1 MLSKRTLHFLS
12 QLPRPFQESSAR
24 LCPSLSSLCK
34 GAATVFLSNIRIL
47 GSSGFLLSSSDP
59 QKSVKAGTVS
69 TCIAHPAVL
78 FVTILLKTL
87 KHSPA
92 PGINPG
98 SPGWQARTV
107 PAEPLWPALKQLL
120 DPQREALS
128 MSSAEQKGL
137 SDSGEEP
144 RGEAAAPHHGMGHPE
159 AAGEH
164 ALEPPA
170 PTHASASAPSRP
182 APEAQLLPFPQEL
195 AGRSAGGSSP
205 EGGEDS
211 DREDGNYC
219 PPVKRER
226 TSSLTHF
233 PPSQSVSKNNVFM
246 PSTFC
251 ESSAGNSDSE
261 PEEKSSGFRLKPP
274 TLIHG
279 QAPSAGLPSQ
289 KPKEQ
294 QRSVL
299 RPAVLQAPQPKAL
312 SQTVPSSGTNGVSVP
327 ADCTGEAT
335 SASPDNP
342 ARRSPS
348 ESADETQAPEE
359 KEPQKNESSNT
370 SEEENCEKKEQFT
383 QQAFIFG
390 QNLRD
395 RVKLINE
402 NSEVADMEN
411 AGHPGS
417 ETPTATNYFLQ
428 YISSSSE
435 NSTSSADAS
444 SNKFVFGQ
452 NMSERVLSP
461 PKLNEVGSDANR
473 ETSAAE
479 SGSEPT
485 SQEATPEKANNISE
499 SLAESAAAYTKATA
513 RKCLL
518 EKVEVITGEE
528 AESNVLQIQ
537 CKLFVFD
544 KTSQSWVERG
554 RGLLRLN
561 DMASADDGT
570 LQSRLVMRTQGSLRL
585 ILNTKLWAQMQI
597 DKASE
602 KSVRITATDAEG
614 QGVKVFLVSAS
625 SKDTGQLY
633 AALHHRILA
642 LRSRVEQEL
651 EAKAPAPEPGVAPSN
666 EEDDS
671 DDDDDVLAPSG
682 ATGGGAGD
690 EGDGQ
695 TTGST

>member
-1 MLSKRTLHFLS
+1 MRSDRLGAEKPAIAPPVFV
-12 QLPRPFQESSAR
+12 FQKD
-24 LCPSLSSLCK
+24 K
-34 GAATVFLSNIRIL
+34 G
-47 GSSGFLLSSSDP
+47 
-59 QKSVKAGTVS
+59 QK
-69 TCIAHPAVL
+69 
-78 FVTILLKTL
+78 
-87 KHSPA
+87 
-92 PGINPG
+92 
-98 SPGWQARTV
+98 
-107 PAEPLWPALKQLL
+107 
-120 DPQREALS
+120 
-128 MSSAEQKGL
+128 SSAEQKDL

-144 RGEAAAPHHGMGHPE
+144 RGEAEAPHHGTGHPE
-159 AAGEH
+159 SAGEH

-170 PTHASASAPSRP
+170 PASASAST
-182 APEAQLLPFPQEL
+182 PEAQLLPFPREL
-195 AGRSAGGSSP
+195 AGRPAGGSSP

-226 TSSLTHF
+226 TSSLTQF

-251 ESSAGNSDSE
+251 EPSAGNSDSE

-279 QAPSAGLPSQ
+279 QAPSAGHLGYLAHEHRKATLRSPSDQGNSPLCLPSQ

-312 SQTVPSSGTNGVSVP
+312 SQTAASSGTNGVSVP
-327 ADCTGEAT
+327 ADRTGAATAT
-335 SASPDNP
+335 SADSP

-348 ESADETQAPEE
+348 DEARALELT
-359 KEPQKNESSNT
+359 
-370 SEEENCEKKEQFT
+370 
-383 QQAFIFG
+383 
-390 QNLRD
+390 
-395 RVKLINE
+395 NE
-402 NSEVADMEN
+402 NTEVADMEN
-411 AGHPGS
+411 AGHPSS
-417 ETPTATNYFLQ
+417 ETPAATNYFLQ
-428 YISSSSE
+428 YISSSLD
-435 NSTSSADAS
+435 NSTNSADTA

-461 PKLNEVGSDANR
+461 PKLNEVSSDATR
-473 ETSAAE
+473 ENAAAE
-479 SGSEPT
+479 SGSESS

-544 KTSQSWVERG
+544 KASQSWVERG

-561 DMASADDGT
+561 DMASTDDGT

-602 KSVRITATDAEG
+602 KSIRITAMDTED
-614 QGVKVFLVSAS
+614 QGVKVFLISAS

-642 LRSRVEQEL
+642 LRSRVEQEQ
-651 EAKAPAPEPGVAPSN
+651 EAKMPAPEPGAAPSN
-666 EEDDS
+666 EDDS
-671 DDDDDVLAPSG
+671 DEDVLAPSG
-682 ATGGGAGD
+682 ATGGGAGE
-690 EGDGQ
+690 EGEGQ
-695 TTGST
+695 TAGST

>member
-1 MLSKRTLHFLS
+1 MADLANEEKPAIAPPVFV
-12 QLPRPFQESSAR
+12 FQKD
-24 LCPSLSSLCK
+24 K
-34 GAATVFLSNIRIL
+34 G
-47 GSSGFLLSSSDP
+47 
-59 QKSVKAGTVS
+59 QK
-69 TCIAHPAVL
+69 
-78 FVTILLKTL
+78 
-87 KHSPA
+87 
-92 PGINPG
+92 
-98 SPGWQARTV
+98 
-107 PAEPLWPALKQLL
+107 
-120 DPQREALS
+120 
-128 MSSAEQKGL
+128 SSAEQKDL

-144 RGEAAAPHHGMGHPE
+144 QGEAEAPHHGTGHPKS
-159 AAGEH
+159 AGEH

-170 PTHASASAPSRP
+170 PASASASAP
-182 APEAQLLPFPQEL
+182 EAQLPPFPREL

-226 TSSLTHF
+226 TSSLTQF

-251 ESSAGNSDSE
+251 EPSAGNSDSE

-312 SQTVPSSGTNGVSVP
+312 SPTVPSSGTNGLSVP
-327 ADCTGEAT
+327 ADCTGAT
-335 SASPDNP
+335 TSTLPDSPT
-342 ARRSPS
+342 RRSPS
-348 ESADETQAPEE
+348 DEVPAPEE
-359 KEPQKNESSNT
+359 KEPQENESSNA
-370 SEEENCEKKEQFT
+370 SEEDSREKKEQVA
-383 QQAFIFG
+383 QQAFVFG

-402 NSEVADMEN
+402 NTEAADMEN
-411 AGHPGS
+411 AGHPSS

-428 YISSSSE
+428 YISSSLE
-435 NSTSSADAS
+435 NSTNNADAT

-461 PKLNEVGSDANR
+461 PKLNEVTSDANR
-473 ETSAAE
+473 ENSAAE
-479 SGSEPT
+479 SGSESS
-485 SQEATPEKANNISE
+485 SQEATPEKANNIAE

-561 DMASADDGT
+561 DMASTDDGT

-602 KSVRITATDAEG
+602 KSIRITAMDTED
-614 QGVKVFLVSAS
+614 QGVKVFLISAS

-642 LRSRVEQEL
+642 LRSRVEQEQ
-651 EAKAPAPEPGVAPSN
+651 EAKMPAPEPGVAPSN
-666 EEDDS
+666 EDYS

-682 ATGGGAGD
+682 TTGGGAGE

-695 TTGST
+695 TAGST

>member
-1 MLSKRTLHFLS
+1 MADLANEEKPAIAPPVFV
-12 QLPRPFQESSAR
+12 FQKD
-24 LCPSLSSLCK
+24 K
-34 GAATVFLSNIRIL
+34 G
-47 GSSGFLLSSSDP
+47 
-59 QKSVKAGTVS
+59 QKS
-69 TCIAHPAVL
+69 P
-78 FVTILLKTL
+78 
-87 KHSPA
+87 
-92 PGINPG
+92 
-98 SPGWQARTV
+98 
-107 PAEPLWPALKQLL
+107 
-120 DPQREALS
+120 
-128 MSSAEQKGL
+128 AEQKNL

-144 RGEAAAPHHGMGHPE
+144 RGEAEAPHHGTGHPE
-159 AAGEH
+159 SAGEH

-170 PTHASASAPSRP
+170 PAGASASTPPPP
-182 APEAQLLPFPQEL
+182 APEAQLPPFPREL

-226 TSSLTHF
+226 TSSLTQF
-233 PPSQSVSKNNVFM
+233 PPSQS
-246 PSTFC
+246 
-251 ESSAGNSDSE
+251 
-261 PEEKSSGFRLKPP
+261 EERSSGFRLKPP

-312 SQTVPSSGTNGVSVP
+312 SQTVPSSGTNGVSLP
-327 ADCTGEAT
+327 ADCTGAVPA
-335 SASPDNP
+335 ASPDTV

-348 ESADETQAPEE
+348 EAADEE
-359 KEPQKNESSNT
+359 KEPQKNESSNA
-370 SEEENCEKKEQFT
+370 SEEEACEKKDPAT
-383 QQAFIFG
+383 QQAFVFG

-402 NSEVADMEN
+402 SVDEADMEN
-411 AGHPGS
+411 AGHPS
-417 ETPTATNYFLQ
+417 ADTPTATNYFLQ
-428 YISSSSE
+428 YISSSLE
-435 NSTSSADAS
+435 NSTNSADAS

-461 PKLNEVGSDANR
+461 PKLNEVSSDANR
-473 ETSAAE
+473 ENAAAE
-479 SGSEPT
+479 SGSESS
-485 SQEATPEKANNISE
+485 SQEATPEKE

-528 AESNVLQIQ
+528 AESNVLQMQ

-561 DMASADDGT
+561 DMASTDDGT

-602 KSVRITATDAEG
+602 KSIRITAMDTED
-614 QGVKVFLVSAS
+614 QGVKVFLISAS

-642 LRSRVEQEL
+642 LRSRVEQEQ
-651 EAKAPAPEPGVAPSN
+651 EAKMPAPEPGAAPSN

-671 DDDDDVLAPSG
+671 DDDDVLAPSG
-682 ATGGGAGD
+682 ATAAGAGD

>member
-1 MLSKRTLHFLS
+1 MADLANEEKPAIAPPVFV
-12 QLPRPFQESSAR
+12 FQKD
-24 LCPSLSSLCK
+24 K
-34 GAATVFLSNIRIL
+34 G
-47 GSSGFLLSSSDP
+47 
-59 QKSVKAGTVS
+59 QK
-69 TCIAHPAVL
+69 
-78 FVTILLKTL
+78 
-87 KHSPA
+87 
-92 PGINPG
+92 
-98 SPGWQARTV
+98 
-107 PAEPLWPALKQLL
+107 
-120 DPQREALS
+120 
-128 MSSAEQKGL
+128 SSAEQKDL

-144 RGEAAAPHHGMGHPE
+144 QGEAEAPHHGTGHPKS
-159 AAGEH
+159 AGEH

-170 PTHASASAPSRP
+170 PASASASAP
-182 APEAQLLPFPQEL
+182 EAQLPPFPREL

-226 TSSLTHF
+226 TSSLTQF

-251 ESSAGNSDSE
+251 EPSAGNSDSE

-312 SQTVPSSGTNGVSVP
+312 SPTVPSSGTNGLSVP
-327 ADCTGEAT
+327 ADCTGAAT
-335 SASPDNP
+335 STLPDNP

-348 ESADETQAPEE
+348 DEVPAPEE
-359 KEPQKNESSNT
+359 KEPQQNESSNA
-370 SEEENCEKKEQFT
+370 SEEDSREKKEQVA
-383 QQAFIFG
+383 QQAFVFG

-402 NSEVADMEN
+402 NTEAADMEN
-411 AGHPGS
+411 AGHPSS

-428 YISSSSE
+428 YISSSLE
-435 NSTSSADAS
+435 NSTNNADAAT
-444 SNKFVFGQ
+444 NKFVFGQ

-461 PKLNEVGSDANR
+461 PKLNEVTSDANR
-473 ETSAAE
+473 ENSAAE
-479 SGSEPT
+479 SGSESS
-485 SQEATPEKANNISE
+485 SQEATPEKE

-561 DMASADDGT
+561 DMASTDDGT

-602 KSVRITATDAEG
+602 KSIRITAMDTED
-614 QGVKVFLVSAS
+614 QGVKVFLISAS

-642 LRSRVEQEL
+642 LRSRVEQEQ
-651 EAKAPAPEPGVAPSN
+651 EAKMPVPEPGVAPSN
-666 EEDDS
+666 EDYS
-671 DDDDDVLAPSG
+671 DDDDVLAPSG
-682 ATGGGAGD
+682 ATGGGTGD

-695 TTGST
+695 TAGST

>member
-1 MLSKRTLHFLS
+1 MADLANEGLAAGCGLLKAPAAFWPFFAA
-12 QLPRPFQESSAR
+12 LPERETDR
-24 LCPSLSSLCK
+24 LCESPPPRSADIPPERFRQEKPAIAPPVFVFQKDK
-34 GAATVFLSNIRIL
+34 G
-47 GSSGFLLSSSDP
+47 
-59 QKSVKAGTVS
+59 QK
-69 TCIAHPAVL
+69 
-78 FVTILLKTL
+78 
-87 KHSPA
+87 
-92 PGINPG
+92 
-98 SPGWQARTV
+98 
-107 PAEPLWPALKQLL
+107 
-120 DPQREALS
+120 
-128 MSSAEQKGL
+128 SSAEQKDL

-144 RGEAAAPHHGMGHPE
+144 RGEAEAPHHGTGHPE
-159 AAGEH
+159 SAGEH

-170 PTHASASAPSRP
+170 PASASAST
-182 APEAQLLPFPQEL
+182 PEAQLLPFPREL
-195 AGRSAGGSSP
+195 AGRPAGGSSP

-226 TSSLTHF
+226 TSSLTQF
-233 PPSQSVSKNNVFM
+233 PPSQS
-246 PSTFC
+246 
-251 ESSAGNSDSE
+251 
-261 PEEKSSGFRLKPP
+261 
-274 TLIHG
+274 
-279 QAPSAGLPSQ
+279 GLPSQ

-312 SQTVPSSGTNGVSVP
+312 SQTVPSSGTNGVSIP
-327 ADCTGEAT
+327 ADCTGAVTAT
-335 SASPDNP
+335 SPDNP

-348 ESADETQAPEE
+348 DEVRALEE
-359 KEPQKNESSNT
+359 KEPQKNESSDT
-370 SEEENCEKKEQFT
+370 CEEENCEKKEQVA
-383 QQAFIFG
+383 QQAFVFG

-395 RVKLINE
+395 RVKLTNE
-402 NSEVADMEN
+402 NTEVADMEN
-411 AGHPGS
+411 AGHPSS
-417 ETPTATNYFLQ
+417 ETPAATNYFLQ
-428 YISSSSE
+428 YISSSLD
-435 NSTSSADAS
+435 NSTNSADTA

-461 PKLNEVGSDANR
+461 PKLNEVSSDATR
-473 ETSAAE
+473 ENAAAE
-479 SGSEPT
+479 SGSESS

-544 KTSQSWVERG
+544 KASQSWVERG

-561 DMASADDGT
+561 DMASTDDGT

-602 KSVRITATDAEG
+602 KSIRITAMDTED
-614 QGVKVFLVSAS
+614 QGVKVFLISAS

-642 LRSRVEQEL
+642 LRSRVEQEQ
-651 EAKAPAPEPGVAPSN
+651 EAKMPAPEPGAAPSN
-666 EEDDS
+666 EDDS
-671 DDDDDVLAPSG
+671 DEDVLAPSG
-682 ATGGGAGD
+682 ATGGGAGE
-690 EGDGQ
+690 EGEGQ
-695 TTGST
+695 TAGST

>member
-1 MLSKRTLHFLS
+1 MADLANEDKKIKTHQSRIKVNFIQILLTFWSKILSDSSTRDHFLAEK
-12 QLPRPFQESSAR
+12 PAIAPPVFVFQKD
-24 LCPSLSSLCK
+24 K
-34 GAATVFLSNIRIL
+34 G
-47 GSSGFLLSSSDP
+47 
-59 QKSVKAGTVS
+59 QK
-69 TCIAHPAVL
+69 
-78 FVTILLKTL
+78 
-87 KHSPA
+87 
-92 PGINPG
+92 
-98 SPGWQARTV
+98 
-107 PAEPLWPALKQLL
+107 
-120 DPQREALS
+120 
-128 MSSAEQKGL
+128 SSAEQKDL

-144 RGEAAAPHHGMGHPE
+144 QGEAEAPHHGMGHPE
-159 AAGEH
+159 SAGEH

-170 PTHASASAPSRP
+170 PASTSASTPPLP
-182 APEAQLLPFPQEL
+182 APEAQLPFPREL

-205 EGGEDS
+205 EAGEDS

-226 TSSLTHF
+226 TSSLTQF
-233 PPSQSVSKNNVFM
+233 PPSQS
-246 PSTFC
+246 
-251 ESSAGNSDSE
+251 
-261 PEEKSSGFRLKPP
+261 EEKSSGFRLKPP

-312 SQTVPSSGTNGVSVP
+312 SQTIPSSGTNGVSVP
-327 ADCTGEAT
+327 VDCTGAAT
-335 SASPDNP
+335 SLSPENP
-342 ARRSPS
+342 AQRNPS
-348 ESADETQAPEE
+348 ESADEAHALEE

-370 SEEENCEKKEQFT
+370 SEEENCEKKDQVA

-395 RVKLINE
+395 RVKLMNE
-402 NSEVADMEN
+402 NTDVAGIEN

-417 ETPTATNYFLQ
+417 DTPTATNYFLQ
-428 YISSSSE
+428 YISSSLE
-435 NSTSSADAS
+435 NSTNSADSS

-461 PKLNEVGSDANR
+461 PKLNEVSSDAGR
-473 ETSAAE
+473 ENAAAE
-479 SGSEPT
+479 SGSESS
-485 SQEATPEKANNISE
+485 SQEATPEKADNIAE

-585 ILNTKLWAQMQI
+585 ILNTKLWAQMQM

-602 KSVRITATDAEG
+602 KSIRITAMDTED
-614 QGVKVFLVSAS
+614 QGVKVFLISAS

-642 LRSRVEQEL
+642 LRSRVEQEQ
-651 EAKAPAPEPGVAPSN
+651 EAKTPAPEPGAAPSH

-671 DDDDDVLAPSG
+671 DDDVLAPSG
-682 ATGGGAGD
+682 AAGAGAGE

-695 TTGST
+695 TPGST

>member
-1 MLSKRTLHFLS
+1 MADLANEEKPAIAPPVFV
-12 QLPRPFQESSAR
+12 FQKD
-24 LCPSLSSLCK
+24 K
-34 GAATVFLSNIRIL
+34 G
-47 GSSGFLLSSSDP
+47 
-59 QKSVKAGTVS
+59 QK
-69 TCIAHPAVL
+69 
-78 FVTILLKTL
+78 
-87 KHSPA
+87 
-92 PGINPG
+92 
-98 SPGWQARTV
+98 
-107 PAEPLWPALKQLL
+107 
-120 DPQREALS
+120 
-128 MSSAEQKGL
+128 SSAEQKDL

-144 RGEAAAPHHGMGHPE
+144 RGEAEAPHHGTGHPE
-159 AAGEH
+159 SAGEH

-170 PTHASASAPSRP
+170 PASASAST
-182 APEAQLLPFPQEL
+182 PEAQLLPFPREL
-195 AGRSAGGSSP
+195 AGRPAGGSSP

-226 TSSLTHF
+226 TSSLTQF
-233 PPSQSVSKNNVFM
+233 PPSQS
-246 PSTFC
+246 
-251 ESSAGNSDSE
+251 
-261 PEEKSSGFRLKPP
+261 EEKSSGFRLKPP

-312 SQTVPSSGTNGVSVP
+312 SQTVPSSGTNGVSIP
-327 ADCTGEAT
+327 TDCTGAVTAT
-335 SASPDNP
+335 SPDNP

-348 ESADETQAPEE
+348 DEARALEE
-359 KEPQKNESSNT
+359 KEPQKNESSDT
-370 SEEENCEKKEQFT
+370 CEEENCERKEQVA
-383 QQAFIFG
+383 QQAFVFG

-395 RVKLINE
+395 RVKLTNE
-402 NSEVADMEN
+402 NTEVADMEN
-411 AGHPGS
+411 AGHPSS
-417 ETPTATNYFLQ
+417 ETPAATNYFLQ
-428 YISSSSE
+428 YISSSLD
-435 NSTSSADAS
+435 NSTNSTDTA

-461 PKLNEVGSDANR
+461 PKLNEVSSDATR
-473 ETSAAE
+473 ENAAAE
-479 SGSEPT
+479 SGSESS
-485 SQEATPEKANNISE
+485 SQEATPEKADNISE

-544 KTSQSWVERG
+544 KASQSWVERG

-561 DMASADDGT
+561 DMASTDDGT

-602 KSVRITATDAEG
+602 KSIRITAMDTED
-614 QGVKVFLVSAS
+614 QGVKVFLISAS

-642 LRSRVEQEL
+642 LRSRVEQEQ
-651 EAKAPAPEPGVAPSN
+651 EAKMPAPEPGAAPSN
-666 EEDDS
+666 EDDS
-671 DDDDDVLAPSG
+671 DEDVLAPSG
-682 ATGGGAGD
+682 ATGGGAGE
-690 EGDGQ
+690 EGEGQ
-695 TTGST
+695 TAGST

>member
-1 MLSKRTLHFLS
+1 MADLANEEKPAIAPPVFV
-12 QLPRPFQESSAR
+12 FQKD
-24 LCPSLSSLCK
+24 K
-34 GAATVFLSNIRIL
+34 G
-47 GSSGFLLSSSDP
+47 
-59 QKSVKAGTVS
+59 QKS
-69 TCIAHPAVL
+69 P
-78 FVTILLKTL
+78 
-87 KHSPA
+87 
-92 PGINPG
+92 
-98 SPGWQARTV
+98 
-107 PAEPLWPALKQLL
+107 
-120 DPQREALS
+120 
-128 MSSAEQKGL
+128 AEQKNL

-144 RGEAAAPHHGMGHPE
+144 RGEAEAPHHGTGHPE
-159 AAGEH
+159 SAGEH

-170 PTHASASAPSRP
+170 PAGASASTPPPP
-182 APEAQLLPFPQEL
+182 APEAQLPPFPREL

-226 TSSLTHF
+226 TSSLTQF
-233 PPSQSVSKNNVFM
+233 PPSQS
-246 PSTFC
+246 
-251 ESSAGNSDSE
+251 
-261 PEEKSSGFRLKPP
+261 EERSSGFRLKPP

-312 SQTVPSSGTNGVSVP
+312 SQTVPSSGTNGVSLP
-327 ADCTGEAT
+327 ADCTGAVPA
-335 SASPDNP
+335 ASPDT
-342 ARRSPS
+342 AAWRSPS
-348 ESADETQAPEE
+348 EAADEE
-359 KEPQKNESSNT
+359 KEPQKNESSNA
-370 SEEENCEKKEQFT
+370 SEEEACEKKDPAT
-383 QQAFIFG
+383 QQAFVFG

-402 NSEVADMEN
+402 SVDEADMEN
-411 AGHPGS
+411 AGHPS
-417 ETPTATNYFLQ
+417 ADTPTATNYFLQ
-428 YISSSSE
+428 YISSSLE
-435 NSTSSADAS
+435 NSTNSADAS

-461 PKLNEVGSDANR
+461 PKLNEVSSDANR
-473 ETSAAE
+473 ENAAAE
-479 SGSEPT
+479 SGSESS
-485 SQEATPEKANNISE
+485 SQEATPEKG

-528 AESNVLQIQ
+528 AESNVLQMQ

-561 DMASADDGT
+561 DMASTDDGT

-602 KSVRITATDAEG
+602 KSIRITAMDTED
-614 QGVKVFLVSAS
+614 QGVKVFLISAS

-642 LRSRVEQEL
+642 LRSRVEQEQ
-651 EAKAPAPEPGVAPSN
+651 EAKMPAPEPGAAPSN

-671 DDDDDVLAPSG
+671 DDDDVLAPSG
-682 ATGGGAGD
+682 ATAAGAGD

>member
-1 MLSKRTLHFLS
+1 MADLANEEKPAIAPPVFV
-12 QLPRPFQESSAR
+12 FQKD
-24 LCPSLSSLCK
+24 K
-34 GAATVFLSNIRIL
+34 G
-47 GSSGFLLSSSDP
+47 
-59 QKSVKAGTVS
+59 QK
-69 TCIAHPAVL
+69 
-78 FVTILLKTL
+78 
-87 KHSPA
+87 
-92 PGINPG
+92 
-98 SPGWQARTV
+98 
-107 PAEPLWPALKQLL
+107 
-120 DPQREALS
+120 
-128 MSSAEQKGL
+128 SSAEQKDL

-144 RGEAAAPHHGMGHPE
+144 RGEAEAPHHGTGHPE
-159 AAGEH
+159 SAGEH

-170 PTHASASAPSRP
+170 PASASAST
-182 APEAQLLPFPQEL
+182 PEAQLLPFPREL
-195 AGRSAGGSSP
+195 AGRPAGGSSP

-226 TSSLTHF
+226 TSSLTQF
-233 PPSQSVSKNNVFM
+233 PPSQS
-246 PSTFC
+246 
-251 ESSAGNSDSE
+251 
-261 PEEKSSGFRLKPP
+261 EEKSSGFRLKPP

-312 SQTVPSSGTNGVSVP
+312 SQTVPSSGTNGLSIP
-327 ADCTGEAT
+327 ADCTGATTAT
-335 SASPDNP
+335 SPDTP

-348 ESADETQAPEE
+348 DEVRAPED
-359 KEPQKNESSNT
+359 KDPQKNEPSGT
-370 SEEENCEKKEQFT
+370 GEDCEKAERAV
-383 QQAFIFG
+383 QQAFVFG

-395 RVKLINE
+395 RVKLIHE
-402 NSEVADMEN
+402 NTEVADKEN
-411 AGHPGS
+411 AGHPSS

-428 YISSSSE
+428 YISSSLD
-435 NSTSSADAS
+435 NSTNSADTA

-461 PKLNEVGSDANR
+461 PKLNEVSSDANR
-473 ETSAAE
+473 ENAAAE
-479 SGSEPT
+479 SGSESS
-485 SQEATPEKANNISE
+485 SQEATPEKE

-544 KTSQSWVERG
+544 KASQSWVERG

-561 DMASADDGT
+561 DMASTDDGT

-602 KSVRITATDAEG
+602 KSIRITAMDTED
-614 QGVKVFLVSAS
+614 QGVKVFLISAS

-642 LRSRVEQEL
+642 LRSRVEQEQ
-651 EAKAPAPEPGVAPSN
+651 EAKMPAPEPGAAPSN
-666 EEDDS
+666 EDDS
-671 DDDDDVLAPSG
+671 DEDVLAPSG
-682 ATGGGAGD
+682 ATGGGPGD

-695 TTGST
+695 TAGST

>member
-1 MLSKRTLHFLS
+1 MADLANEEKPAIAPPVFV
-12 QLPRPFQESSAR
+12 FQKD
-24 LCPSLSSLCK
+24 K
-34 GAATVFLSNIRIL
+34 GH
-47 GSSGFLLSSSDP
+47 
-59 QKSVKAGTVS
+59 K
-69 TCIAHPAVL
+69 
-78 FVTILLKTL
+78 
-87 KHSPA
+87 
-92 PGINPG
+92 
-98 SPGWQARTV
+98 
-107 PAEPLWPALKQLL
+107 
-120 DPQREALS
+120 
-128 MSSAEQKGL
+128 
-137 SDSGEEP
+137 
-144 RGEAAAPHHGMGHPE
+144 
-159 AAGEH
+159 
-164 ALEPPA
+164 
-170 PTHASASAPSRP
+170 
-182 APEAQLLPFPQEL
+182 
-195 AGRSAGGSSP
+195 RSAGGSSP

-226 TSSLTHF
+226 TSSLTQF

-299 RPAVLQAPQPKAL
+299 RPAVLQAPQPKAP
-312 SQTVPSSGTNGVSVP
+312 SQTVPSTGTNGVSIP
-327 ADCTGEAT
+327 TDCTGPVT
-335 SASPDNP
+335 STLPNNP
-342 ARRSPS
+342 ARRNPS
-348 ESADETQAPEE
+348 ESADEARALEE
-359 KEPQKNESSNT
+359 KEPQKNESSST
-370 SEEENCEKKEQFT
+370 SEEENCEKKEQAA
-383 QQAFIFG
+383 QQAFVFG

-402 NSEVADMEN
+402 NTDVADVEN

-428 YISSSSE
+428 YISSSLE
-435 NSTSSADAS
+435 NSTNSADAS

-452 NMSERVLSP
+452 NMSARVLSP
-461 PKLNEVGSDANR
+461 PKLNEVSSDANR
-473 ETSAAE
+473 ENTAAE
-479 SGSEPT
+479 SRSESS
-485 SQEATPEKANNISE
+485 SQEATPEKE

-544 KTSQSWVERG
+544 KASQSWVERG

-602 KSVRITATDAEG
+602 KSVRVTATDTED
-614 QGVKVFLVSAS
+614 QGVKVFLISAS

-642 LRSRVEQEL
+642 LRSRVEQEQ
-651 EAKAPAPEPGVAPSN
+651 EAKVPAPEPGVAPSN

-671 DDDDDVLAPSG
+671 DDDVLAPSG

-690 EGDGQ
+690 EGDGP
-695 TTGST
+695 TAGST

>member
-1 MLSKRTLHFLS
+1 M
-12 QLPRPFQESSAR
+12 
-24 LCPSLSSLCK
+24 
-34 GAATVFLSNIRIL
+34 
-47 GSSGFLLSSSDP
+47 
-59 QKSVKAGTVS
+59 
-69 TCIAHPAVL
+69 
-78 FVTILLKTL
+78 VTISGPL
-87 KHSPA
+87 SPEKPAIA
-92 PGINPG
+92 PPVFVFQKDKG
-98 SPGWQARTV
+98 Q
-107 PAEPLWPALKQLL
+107 K
-120 DPQREALS
+120 
-128 MSSAEQKGL
+128 SSAEQKDL

-144 RGEAAAPHHGMGHPE
+144 RGEAEAPDRGTGHPE
-159 AAGEH
+159 SAGEH

-170 PTHASASAPSRP
+170 PASASAST
-182 APEAQLLPFPQEL
+182 PEAHLPPFPREL
-195 AGRSAGGSSP
+195 AGRPAGGSSP

-226 TSSLTHF
+226 TSSLTQF

-251 ESSAGNSDSE
+251 EPSAGNSDSE

-312 SQTVPSSGTNGVSVP
+312 SQAVPTSSTNGLSVP
-327 ADCTGEAT
+327 ADCTGT
-335 SASPDNP
+335 STSTSPSIP
-342 ARRSPS
+342 TRRSPP
-348 ESADETQAPEE
+348 DEAPAPEE
-359 KEPQKNESSNT
+359 KELQGNESSNP
-370 SEEENCEKKEQFT
+370 SEEDSCEKKENAS
-383 QQAFIFG
+383 QQAFVFG

-402 NSEVADMEN
+402 NTETADMEH
-411 AGHPGS
+411 AGHPSS

-428 YISSSSE
+428 YISSSLE
-435 NSTSSADAS
+435 NSNSSADAT

-461 PKLNEVGSDANR
+461 PKLNEVTSDANR
-473 ETSAAE
+473 ENSAVE
-479 SGSEPT
+479 SGSESS
-485 SQEATPEKANNISE
+485 SQEATPEKE

-561 DMASADDGT
+561 DMASTDDGT

-602 KSVRITATDAEG
+602 KSIRITAMDTED
-614 QGVKVFLVSAS
+614 QGVKVFLISAS

-642 LRSRVEQEL
+642 LRSRVEQEQ
-651 EAKAPAPEPGVAPSN
+651 EARTPVPEPGAAPSN
-666 EEDDS
+666 EDDS
-671 DDDDDVLAPSG
+671 DDDDVLAPSG

-695 TTGST
+695 TAGST

>member
-1 MLSKRTLHFLS
+1 MRTRSGLR
-12 QLPRPFQESSAR
+12 QKTGEPGPAR
-24 LCPSLSSLCK
+24 GLVGGLK
-34 GAATVFLSNIRIL
+34 E
-47 GSSGFLLSSSDP
+47 
-59 QKSVKAGTVS
+59 VK
-69 TCIAHPAVL
+69 
-78 FVTILLKTL
+78 
-87 KHSPA
+87 
-92 PGINPG
+92 
-98 SPGWQARTV
+98 WRT
-107 PAEPLWPALKQLL
+107 WRTK
-120 DPQREALS
+120 
-128 MSSAEQKGL
+128 SSAEQKDL

-144 RGEAAAPHHGMGHPE
+144 QGEAEAPHHGTGHPE
-159 AAGEH
+159 SAGEH

-170 PTHASASAPSRP
+170 PASTSASTPPLP
-182 APEAQLLPFPQEL
+182 APEAQLPFPREL

-205 EGGEDS
+205 EAGEDS

-226 TSSLTHF
+226 TSSLTQF
-233 PPSQSVSKNNVFM
+233 PPSQS
-246 PSTFC
+246 
-251 ESSAGNSDSE
+251 
-261 PEEKSSGFRLKPP
+261 EEKSSGFRLKPP

-312 SQTVPSSGTNGVSVP
+312 SQSIPSSGTNGVSIP
-327 ADCTGEAT
+327 ADCMGAAT
-335 SASPDNP
+335 SLSPENP

-348 ESADETQAPEE
+348 ESADEAHALEE

-370 SEEENCEKKEQFT
+370 SEEENCEKKDQVA
-383 QQAFIFG
+383 QQAFVFG

-395 RVKLINE
+395 RVKLVNE
-402 NSEVADMEN
+402 NTDI
-411 AGHPGS
+411 AGLESAGQPS
-417 ETPTATNYFLQ
+417 SDTPAATNYFLQ
-428 YISSSSE
+428 YISSSLE
-435 NSTSSADAS
+435 NTANSADAS

-452 NMSERVLSP
+452 NMSERVLSF
-461 PKLNEVGSDANR
+461 PKLNEVSSDASR
-473 ETSAAE
+473 ENAAAE
-479 SGSEPT
+479 SGSESS
-485 SQEATPEKANNISE
+485 SQEATPEKANNIAE
-499 SLAESAAAYTKATA
+499 SLVESAAAYTKATA

-528 AESNVLQIQ
+528 AESNVLQTQ

-561 DMASADDGT
+561 DMASTDDGT

-585 ILNTKLWAQMQI
+585 ILNTKLWAQMQM

-602 KSVRITATDAEG
+602 KSIRITAMDTED
-614 QGVKVFLVSAS
+614 QGVKVFLISAS

-642 LRSRVEQEL
+642 LRSRVEQEQ
-651 EAKAPAPEPGVAPSN
+651 EAKMPAPEPGAAPSH

-671 DDDDDVLAPSG
+671 DDDVLAPSG
-682 ATGGGAGD
+682 AAGAGAGE

-695 TTGST
+695 TPGST

>member
-1 MLSKRTLHFLS
+1 MADLANEEKPAIAPPVFV
-12 QLPRPFQESSAR
+12 FQKD
-24 LCPSLSSLCK
+24 K
-34 GAATVFLSNIRIL
+34 G
-47 GSSGFLLSSSDP
+47 
-59 QKSVKAGTVS
+59 QK
-69 TCIAHPAVL
+69 
-78 FVTILLKTL
+78 
-87 KHSPA
+87 
-92 PGINPG
+92 
-98 SPGWQARTV
+98 
-107 PAEPLWPALKQLL
+107 
-120 DPQREALS
+120 
-128 MSSAEQKGL
+128 SSAEQKDL

-144 RGEAAAPHHGMGHPE
+144 QGEAEAPHHGTGHPE
-159 AAGEH
+159 SAGEH

-170 PTHASASAPSRP
+170 PASTSASTPSLP
-182 APEAQLLPFPQEL
+182 APEAQLPFPREL

-205 EGGEDS
+205 EAGEDS

-226 TSSLTHF
+226 TSSLTQF
-233 PPSQSVSKNNVFM
+233 PPSQSVSKHNVFM

-251 ESSAGNSDSE
+251 ESSAGNSDSD

-312 SQTVPSSGTNGVSVP
+312 SQSIPSSGTNGVSIP
-327 ADCTGEAT
+327 ADCMGAAT
-335 SASPDNP
+335 SLSPENP

-348 ESADETQAPEE
+348 ESADEAHALEE

-370 SEEENCEKKEQFT
+370 SEEENCEKKDQVA
-383 QQAFIFG
+383 QQSFVFG

-395 RVKLINE
+395 RVKLVNE
-402 NSEVADMEN
+402 NTDVAGLES
-411 AGHPGS
+411 AGQPS
-417 ETPTATNYFLQ
+417 SDTPAATNYFLQ
-428 YISSSSE
+428 YISSSLE
-435 NSTSSADAS
+435 NTANSADAS

-452 NMSERVLSP
+452 NMSERVLSF
-461 PKLNEVGSDANR
+461 PKLNEVSSDASR
-473 ETSAAE
+473 ENAAAE
-479 SGSEPT
+479 SGSESS
-485 SQEATPEKANNISE
+485 SQEATPEKANNIAE
-499 SLAESAAAYTKATA
+499 SLVESAAAYTKATA

-528 AESNVLQIQ
+528 AESNVLQTQ

-561 DMASADDGT
+561 DMASTDDGT

-585 ILNTKLWAQMQI
+585 ILNTKLWAQMQM

-602 KSVRITATDAEG
+602 KSIRITAMDTED
-614 QGVKVFLVSAS
+614 QGVKVFLISAS

-642 LRSRVEQEL
+642 LRSRVEQEQ
-651 EAKAPAPEPGVAPSN
+651 EAKMPAPEPGAAPSH

-671 DDDDDVLAPSG
+671 DDDVLAPSG
-682 ATGGGAGD
+682 AAGAGAGE

-695 TTGST
+695 TPGST

>member
-1 MLSKRTLHFLS
+1 LADIARIKKPAIAPPVFV
-12 QLPRPFQESSAR
+12 FQKD
-24 LCPSLSSLCK
+24 K
-34 GAATVFLSNIRIL
+34 G
-47 GSSGFLLSSSDP
+47 
-59 QKSVKAGTVS
+59 QKS
-69 TCIAHPAVL
+69 P
-78 FVTILLKTL
+78 
-87 KHSPA
+87 
-92 PGINPG
+92 
-98 SPGWQARTV
+98 
-107 PAEPLWPALKQLL
+107 
-120 DPQREALS
+120 
-128 MSSAEQKGL
+128 AEQKDL

-144 RGEAAAPHHGMGHPE
+144 RGEAEAPHHGTGHPE
-159 AAGEH
+159 SAGEH

-170 PTHASASAPSRP
+170 PAGASASTPPPP
-182 APEAQLLPFPQEL
+182 APEAQLPPFPREL

-226 TSSLTHF
+226 TSSLTQF
-233 PPSQSVSKNNVFM
+233 PPSQS
-246 PSTFC
+246 
-251 ESSAGNSDSE
+251 
-261 PEEKSSGFRLKPP
+261 EERSSGFRLKPP

-312 SQTVPSSGTNGVSVP
+312 SQTVPSSGTNGVSLP
-327 ADCTGEAT
+327 ADCTGAVPA
-335 SASPDNP
+335 ASPDNP

-348 ESADETQAPEE
+348 EAADEVHALEE
-359 KEPQKNESSNT
+359 KEPQKNESSNA
-370 SEEENCEKKEQFT
+370 SEEEACEKKDPAT
-383 QQAFIFG
+383 QQAFVFG

-402 NSEVADMEN
+402 STDEADMEN
-411 AGHPGS
+411 AGHPS
-417 ETPTATNYFLQ
+417 ADTPTATNYFLQ
-428 YISSSSE
+428 YISSSLE
-435 NSTSSADAS
+435 NSTNNADAS

-452 NMSERVLSP
+452 NMSERVLSF
-461 PKLNEVGSDANR
+461 PKLNEVSSDANR
-473 ETSAAE
+473 ENAAAE
-479 SGSEPT
+479 SGSESS
-485 SQEATPEKANNISE
+485 SQEATPEKE

-528 AESNVLQIQ
+528 AESNVLQMQ

-544 KTSQSWVERG
+544 KASQSWVERG

-561 DMASADDGT
+561 DMASTDDGT

-602 KSVRITATDAEG
+602 KSIRITAMDTED
-614 QGVKVFLVSAS
+614 QGVKVFLISAS

-642 LRSRVEQEL
+642 LRSRVEQEQ
-651 EAKAPAPEPGVAPSN
+651 EAKMPAPEPGAAPSN

-671 DDDDDVLAPSG
+671 DDDDVLAPSG
-682 ATGGGAGD
+682 ATAAGAGD

>member
-1 MLSKRTLHFLS
+1 MADLANEEKPAIAPPVFV
-12 QLPRPFQESSAR
+12 FQKD
-24 LCPSLSSLCK
+24 K
-34 GAATVFLSNIRIL
+34 G
-47 GSSGFLLSSSDP
+47 
-59 QKSVKAGTVS
+59 QKS
-69 TCIAHPAVL
+69 P
-78 FVTILLKTL
+78 
-87 KHSPA
+87 
-92 PGINPG
+92 
-98 SPGWQARTV
+98 
-107 PAEPLWPALKQLL
+107 
-120 DPQREALS
+120 
-128 MSSAEQKGL
+128 AEQKDL

-144 RGEAAAPHHGMGHPE
+144 RGEAEAPHHGTGHPE
-159 AAGEH
+159 SAGEH

-170 PTHASASAPSRP
+170 PAGASASTPPPP
-182 APEAQLLPFPQEL
+182 APEAQLPPFPREL

-226 TSSLTHF
+226 TSSLTQF
-233 PPSQSVSKNNVFM
+233 PPSQS
-246 PSTFC
+246 
-251 ESSAGNSDSE
+251 
-261 PEEKSSGFRLKPP
+261 EERSSGFRLKPP

-312 SQTVPSSGTNGVSVP
+312 SQTVPSSGTNGVSLP
-327 ADCTGEAT
+327 ADCTGPVPA
-335 SASPDNP
+335 ASPDTV

-348 ESADETQAPEE
+348 EAADEVCALEE
-359 KEPQKNESSNT
+359 KEPQKNESSNA
-370 SEEENCEKKEQFT
+370 SEEEACEKKDPAT
-383 QQAFIFG
+383 QQAFVFG

-402 NSEVADMEN
+402 SVDEADMEN
-411 AGHPGS
+411 AGHPGAD
-417 ETPTATNYFLQ
+417 TPTATNYFLQ
-428 YISSSSE
+428 YISSSLE
-435 NSTSSADAS
+435 NSTNSADAS

-461 PKLNEVGSDANR
+461 PKLNEVSSDANR
-473 ETSAAE
+473 ENAAVE
-479 SGSEPT
+479 SGSESS
-485 SQEATPEKANNISE
+485 SQEATPEKE

-528 AESNVLQIQ
+528 AESNVLQMQ

-561 DMASADDGT
+561 DMASTDDGT

-602 KSVRITATDAEG
+602 KSIRITAMDTED
-614 QGVKVFLVSAS
+614 QGVKVFLISAS

-642 LRSRVEQEL
+642 LRSRVEQEQ
-651 EAKAPAPEPGVAPSN
+651 EAKMPAPEPGAAPSN

-671 DDDDDVLAPSG
+671 DDDDVLAPSG
-682 ATGGGAGD
+682 ATAAGAGD